1 MNNLKIRRLE
11 DDLVEVLDNSDV
23 EIEVKR
29 LILTDLLHLVESQM
43 QKAHDASRNN
53 YWRNLPEITTPIV
66 AEELNR
72 NEQSVDTIDDRVV
85 MFDITK
91 ANQSDMLQAVK
102 SVTFNDQ
109 TGVFRI
115 TFFNESYVDID
126 TDIEKIAINFDYDDD
141 PTSPHYQ
148 QIIIELED
156 GTYKYID
163 LSALITQYEFIDSA
177 QIHFDVVGGEITAS
191 IINGSITENKLRPN
205 FLAEV
210 ILEREKAEQASSD
223 SEAWAVGQRGGS
235 DVPITDPTYENNSK
249 YYAEF
254 ADDRATDAETASQAA
269 EDTLEEVIR
278 VANNITFE
286 VNWQTGN
293 LEYTDNSAYSF
304 SINETTGN
312 LEWEVVV

>member
-1 MNNLKIRRLE
+1 
-11 DDLVEVLDNSDV
+11 
-23 EIEVKR
+23 
-29 LILTDLLHLVESQM
+29 M

-85 MFDITK
+85 TFDTTK
-91 ANQSDMLQAVK
+91 ANQSDMLLAVK

-163 LSALITQYEFIDSA
+163 LSALITEYEFIDSA
-177 QIHFDVVGGEITAS
+177 QIHFDIAGGSVSAS
-191 IINGSITENKLRPN
+191 VKNGSITENKLQPN
-205 FLAEV
+205 FLADV
-210 ILEREKAEQASSD
+210 RLERSKAEQASSD

-235 DVPITDPTYENNSK
+235 DVDPTDPTYENNSK

-304 SINETTGN
+304 SINEATGN

>member
-1 MNNLKIRRLE
+1 
-11 DDLVEVLDNSDV
+11 
-23 EIEVKR
+23 
-29 LILTDLLHLVESQM
+29 M

-72 NEQSVDTIDDRVV
+72 NEQSVDEIDDRVV
-85 MFDITK
+85 LMNTTK
-91 ANQSDMLQAVK
+91 ANQSDMLMAVK
-102 SVTFNDQ
+102 TITFDDT

-115 TFFNESYVDID
+115 TFFNDSYIDID

-177 QIHFDVVGGEITAS
+177 QIHFDIMGGGGVTAS
-191 IINGSITENKLRPN
+191 IKNGSITENKLQPN
-205 FLAEV
+205 FLADV
-210 ILEREKAEQASSD
+210 RLERSKAEQASSD
-223 SEAWAVGQRGGS
+223 SEAWAVGQRGGTPV
-235 DVPITDPTYENNSK
+235 DPTDDTYENNSK
-249 YYAEF
+249 YYAGL

-304 SINETTGN
+304 SINEATGN

>member
-1 MNNLKIRRLE
+1 
-11 DDLVEVLDNSDV
+11 
-23 EIEVKR
+23 
-29 LILTDLLHLVESQM
+29 M

-72 NEQSVDTIDDRVV
+72 NEQSVDAIDDRVV
-85 MFDITK
+85 AFDTTK
-91 ANQSDMLQAVK
+91 ANQSDMLVAVK
-102 SVTFNDQ
+102 TVTFDDT
-109 TGVFRI
+109 TGTFRI

-163 LSALITQYEFIDSA
+163 LSALITQYEFIDST
-177 QIHFDVVGGEITAS
+177 QIHFDVMSGGGVTAS

-205 FLAEV
+205 FLADV
-210 ILEREKAEQASSD
+210 RLEREKAEQASSD

-235 DVPITDPTYENNSK
+235 DVDPTDPTYENNSK

-254 ADDRATDAETASQAA
+254 ANDRATDAETASQAA

-278 VANNITFE
+278 VANDITFE
-286 VNWQTGN
+286 VDFLTGN
-293 LEYTDNSAYSF
+293 LVYTDNSAYSF

-312 LEWEVVV
+312 LEWEVIV